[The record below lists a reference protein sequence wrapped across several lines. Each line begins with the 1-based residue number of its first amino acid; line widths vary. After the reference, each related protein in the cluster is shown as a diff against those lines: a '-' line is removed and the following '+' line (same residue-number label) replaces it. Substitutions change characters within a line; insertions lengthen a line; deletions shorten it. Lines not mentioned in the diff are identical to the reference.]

1 MPQISFTDQQV
12 QQLQN
17 ILGEIPWK
25 IAHPLLV
32 AIALSTQKIQETLRQ
47 DLPAQEPIKG
57 NNHDADRPADQS

>member
-1 MPQISFTDQQV
+1 MPAINFTDQQV

-32 AIALSTQKIQETLRQ
+32 AIALSTGVPKPPLETS
-47 DLPAQEPIKG
+47 PPPKG
-57 NNHDADRPADQS
+57 NSNEPDRHKSAHKS